1 MLSWIVLILSLVLFS
16 MLGLWLFSAVFG
28 RGEALPP
35 MPPTADVRDANRL
48 AVEEGRFDDI
58 QLEVVHRGY
67 RMDQV
72 DALIAQLTGRE
83 YVPVSDDAPREIAA
97 PLDAASQAAAPDAGG
112 QKSVDFTAESELHE
126 GEPTHGSNET
136 AYR

>member
-1 MLSWIVLILSLVLFS
+1 MLSWIMLIIALIVFS
-16 MLGLWLFSAVFG
+16 VLGLWLFSAVFG

-35 MPPTADVRDANRL
+35 MMETADVKEANRR
-48 AVEEGRFDDI
+48 AVDEGRIDDI

-72 DALIAQLTGRE
+72 DALIAQLTGTGE
-83 YVPVSDDAPREIAA
+83 TPAQPVVEPAT
-97 PLDAASQAAAPDAGG
+97 LAAAEDGDA
-112 QKSVDFTAESELHE
+112 QKSVDSSEVMVRPE

-136 AYR
+136 AHR